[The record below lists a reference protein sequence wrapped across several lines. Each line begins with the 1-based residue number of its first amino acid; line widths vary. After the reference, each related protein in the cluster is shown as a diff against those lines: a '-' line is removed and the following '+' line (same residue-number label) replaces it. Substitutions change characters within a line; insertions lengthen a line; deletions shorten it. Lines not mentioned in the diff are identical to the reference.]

1 MMIRCCLSRSGFLLC
16 MGLCVFI
23 LLLQNLFGS
32 DSREGFS
39 PEIKECGYYPG
50 ELCTALF
57 QSKPAA
63 LGIGN
68 LCQVARRPSRG
79 ARPMRLRAPTNCSTM
94 IRELRFITKPLSEEE
109 TAFPLAYILTIHHKL
124 DMFVKL
130 LSAIYAPQNLYCVHI
145 DQKSPKDFIQAVQE
159 LAGCFG
165 NIFIPSRQENVV
177 YAGFSRLQA
186 DINCMEELSRSDTKW
201 RYVINLC
208 GQDFPIKTNREII
221 QYLKT
226 SWKGRNLTPG
236 VVQPP
241 HMKYR
246 TNVSYKVFQD
256 QETSYI
262 YPTATLKSGPPR
274 NLTLY
279 FGTAYYSLTRDFV
292 QFVLSDLRAKDL
304 LEWSKDTYSPDEHY
318 WVTLNRL
325 RDAPGSTPDA
335 QWEGNI
341 RAVKWK
347 DQEGSVHSG
356 CYGHYVRDIC
366 IYGLGDL
373 QWLASSPHLFA
384 NKFDSDTYP
393 LVTDC
398 LERSYRLKVLKAAEV
413 PTEPYWY
420 YQDDYVAT

>member
-1 MMIRCCLSRSGFLLC
+1 MSRCCLSRSGFLLC
-16 MGLCVFI
+16 TCVCVFI
-23 LLLQNLFGS
+23 FLLQNLYSS
-32 DSREGFS
+32 DFREGFS

-57 QSKPAA
+57 KSKPAA

-68 LCQVARRPSRG
+68 LCQVALLPSRDLG
-79 ARPMRLRAPTNCSTM
+79 SMRFRTPTNCSAM
-94 IRELRFITKPLSEEE
+94 IKELHFITRPLSEEE
-109 TAFPLAYILTIHHKL
+109 AAFPLAYILTIHHKL

-130 LSAIYAPQNLYCVHI
+130 LSAIYVPQNIYYIHI
-145 DQKSPKDFIQAVQE
+145 DQKSPEDFIRAVQE
-159 LAGCFG
+159 LAGCFD
-165 NIFIPSRQENVV
+165 NIFLPSRQENVV

-186 DINCMEELSRSDTKW
+186 DINCMKDLIRSENKW

-221 QYLKT
+221 KYLKT
-226 SWKGRNLTPG
+226 SWRGRNLTPG

-246 TNVSYKVFQD
+246 TNVIYKVFQD
-256 QETSYI
+256 QEKSYI
-262 YPTATLKSGPPR
+262 YPTATLKSRPPH

-279 FGTAYYSLTRDFV
+279 FGSAYYALTRNFV
-292 QFVLSDLRAKDL
+292 QFVLSDHRAKDL
-304 LEWSKDTYSPDEHY
+304 LEWSRDAYSPDEHY

-325 RDAPGSTPDA
+325 KDAPGSTPEA

-356 CYGHYVRDIC
+356 CNGHYVRDIC

-373 QWLASSPHLFA
+373 QWLANSPQLFA
-384 NKFDSDTYP
+384 NKFDPDTYP

-398 LERSYRLKVLKAAEV
+398 LERSYRSKVLEAAEV
-413 PTEPYWY
+413 PTEPHWY
-420 YQDDYVAT
+420 FQDDYVAT